1 MALDVNKVVE
11 TTLEGAPS
19 FACSEVLLR
28 AQSPLA
34 EKQREKLAKL
44 QGIEKPKTT
53 KPKKKDLLVVGEEAP
68 AFEKQMSDSLGSYY
82 ERLMKKHGTD
92 YAVRIHRSAFLY
104 LPERSRQALL
114 TDPQAMARDIKLN
127 TWQHTKRKLQKECE
141 RLISQRERRAAQ
153 GL

>member
-1 MALDVNKVVE
+1 M
-11 TTLEGAPS
+11 
-19 FACSEVLLR
+19 LR
-28 AQSPLA
+28 SPAVDLNPLT

-92 YAVRIHRSAFLY
+92 YAVCIYRTAYPNHCRRNPL
-104 LPERSRQALL
+104 
-114 TDPQAMARDIKLN
+114 ARL
-127 TWQHTKRKLQKECE
+127 R
-141 RLISQRERRAAQ
+141 
-153 GL
+153 